1 VGSGAEQQATDE
13 ATSEERMLY
22 DRLDGS
28 VLFAE
33 RRLGRATW
41 PLIGALCFGLA
52 ALYVPPSLSPLY
64 LGEHYAE
71 QSRHPFA
78 FAGRSPIGF
87 RILTPAIA
95 WLVGLRGELL
105 IVANW
110 AIAAAFLA
118 AVGSY
123 FRRVT
128 KRPAD
133 ALLAVVILASST
145 VTLVSVLWGYYCDST
160 TYLIVFG
167 MWMTRGRPI
176 FYALFLLGLLNHES
190 VAFLVPWFVVLAL
203 VEIRPFAPALRV
215 QAVGYVAAFAIYFG
229 FRAWVSSRMYVGF
242 DLAYYLA
249 PLRQDLLSVW
259 RLTSGTQAIGAL
271 SVFKALW
278 LVPAAAAVLAVRRRL
293 WGSLASWVVLIACV
307 WAQLLFAY
315 DTTRV
320 FTLAFPLMIV
330 ALEALYRTEDFGF
343 RRWLPALVLLNLAIR
358 PFFVVKNIVWV
369 PDSLPVR
376 SLAWLADLF

>member
-1 VGSGAEQQATDE
+1 
-13 ATSEERMLY
+13 MLY
-22 DRLDGS
+22 DRLDGL

-41 PLIGALCFGLA
+41 PLVGALCLGLA
-52 ALYVPPSLSPLY
+52 ALYLSPSLSPVY

-71 QSRHPFA
+71 QSRNPFA
-78 FAGRSPIGF
+78 FNGRSPIGF
-87 RILTPAIA
+87 RILTPALA

-118 AVGSY
+118 AVGSH

-128 KRPAD
+128 KEPAD

-145 VTLVSVLWGYYCDST
+145 VTLGTVLWGYYCDST
-160 TYLIVFG
+160 TYLLVLG

-190 VAFLVPWFVVLAL
+190 VAFLVPWFVVLSLAPG
-203 VEIRPFAPALRV
+203 RPPVPTLRV

-229 FRAWVSSRMYVGF
+229 FRAWVASRMYVGF

-249 PLRQDLLSVW
+249 PLREDPLSVW
-259 RLTSGTQAIGAL
+259 RLTSGTQALGAL

-278 LVPAAAAVLAVRRRL
+278 LVPAVAAVLAVRRRL

-330 ALEALYRTEDFGF
+330 ALLELYRTEDSGF
-343 RRWLPALVLLNLAIR
+343 RRWLPLLVFSNLAIR
-358 PFFVVKNIVWV
+358 PFFAVKQIVWV
-369 PDSLPVR
+369 PDSLPAR
-376 SLAWLADLF
+376 SLAWLVNLF